1 VGLPPRVGE
10 RGDLEIVKL
19 ALDVWYELW
28 ENVGSESE
36 PDSEQPLSEGSLY
49 YSQPESYPAWLRDEE
64 TRSEYYA

>member
-1 VGLPPRVGE
+1 
-10 RGDLEIVKL
+10 VKL

-49 YSQPESYPAWLRDEE
+49 YSQPESYPVWLRDEE

>member
-1 VGLPPRVGE
+1 M
-10 RGDLEIVKL
+10 KL

-36 PDSEQPLSEGSLY
+36 TDSEQPQSEGPLY
-49 YSQPESYPAWLRDEE
+49 YSQPEIYPAWLRDKE